1 LVGWLRPG
9 FSSSEWLAAL
19 RFISNDEHPTR
30 RQLLGS
36 VVGWLRPGFSSL
48 EWLALLRFIANDEH
62 PTRGQLVWVGFR
74 GGRQGV
80 NDVTLR
86 RWKRLL

>member
-1 LVGWLRPG
+1 
-9 FSSSEWLAAL
+9 WLAAL

-30 RQLLGS
+30 SQLLGW
-36 VVGWLRPGFSSL
+36 VVGCPRPGCSSS
-48 EWLALLRFIANDEH
+48 EWLASLRFISNDEH
-62 PTRGQLVWVGFR
+62 PVHRQLVWVGFR